1 MSSTPIGLSASQIRE
16 MVELVQSEMRDYLGY
31 TVEVR
36 DTSKVG
42 EDVNLRM
49 YGLRDSDYTDAVQEK
64 FDDTCFGKLCEV
76 AKLHG
81 EQ

>member
-1 MSSTPIGLSASQIRE
+1 MSATPIGLSAAQIRR
-16 MVELVQSEMRDYLGY
+16 MVESVQAEMCRHLGY
-31 TVEVR
+31 TVTVR
-36 DTSKVG
+36 DVSQVG

-49 YGLRDSDYTDAVQEK
+49 YGLRDEDYNETVQNR
-64 FDDTCFGKLCEV
+64 FDDICFAKLCEV

>member
-1 MSSTPIGLSASQIRE
+1 MSATPIGLSASQIRE
-16 MVELVQSEMRDYLGY
+16 MISRIAAEMERYLGY

-36 DTSKVG
+36 DTSQVG

-49 YGLRDSDYTDAVQEK
+49 YGLRDEDYNETVQNR
-64 FDDTCFGKLCEV
+64 FDDICFAKLCEV

-81 EQ
+81 EG